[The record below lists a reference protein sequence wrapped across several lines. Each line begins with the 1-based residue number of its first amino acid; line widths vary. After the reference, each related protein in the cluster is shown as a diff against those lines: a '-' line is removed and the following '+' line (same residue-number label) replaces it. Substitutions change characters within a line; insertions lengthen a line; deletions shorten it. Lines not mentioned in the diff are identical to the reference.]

1 MKADLCPRTF
11 SSLGARS
18 IMEGMYVVGSKY
30 HIRVRVHISGWSLA
44 SHSL

>member
-11 SSLGARS
+11 SSLVAYS
-18 IMEGMYVVGSKY
+18 IVEDMYVVGSKF